1 MGINIGVIMDPISST
16 NYKKD
21 STLEMLW
28 RAMDREWSIQYMEM
42 NDLYL
47 ADGHPRASMRPLTVK
62 RDPKDF
68 YSLGARS
75 DQSLAS
81 LDVILMRKD
90 PPFDLEYIY
99 VTYMLERAEEENVL
113 IINKPSSLRDC
124 NEKVFTAWF
133 PDLTPPT
140 LISRDSEQIKSFIT
154 KHEDTI
160 IKPLDG
166 MGGASIFRLAAKDP
180 NVNVVLEHMTAHN
193 TRFTMVQTFLPAI
206 VEGDK
211 RILMINGKPA
221 DYVLARIPKKGET
234 RGNLAAGG
242 SGVGQEISD
251 TDRGIA
257 SIVGPELAKRGII
270 FAGLDVIGDRITE
283 INVTSPTCIRE
294 LNDQFGCDIAGDLLD
309 EIERLLNA

>member
-1 MGINIGVIMDPISST
+1 MGINIGVVMDPISSS

-28 RAMDREWSIQYMEM
+28 RASEREWSIQYMEM
-42 NDLYL
+42 GDLYL
-47 ADGHPRASMRPLTVK
+47 VDGHPRAIMRPLTVK

-68 YSLGARS
+68 YALGAPT
-75 DQSLAS
+75 DQSLTA

-99 VTYMLERAEEENVL
+99 VTYMLERAEQENVL
-113 IINKPSSLRDC
+113 IINKPASLRDC

-133 PDLTPPT
+133 SELTPPT
-140 LISRDSEQIKSFIT
+140 LISRNSNQIKSFIS
-154 KHEDTI
+154 KYQDTI

-166 MGGASIFRLAAKDP
+166 MGGTSIFRLRAQDP

-193 TRFTMVQTFLPAI
+193 TQFTMVQTFLPEI
-206 VEGDK
+206 VDGDK

-242 SGVGQEISD
+242 TGVGQKINASD
-251 TDRGIA
+251 RKIA
-257 SIVGPELAKRGII
+257 NIVGPELEKRGIV

-309 EIERLLNA
+309 EIERLLSA

>member
-1 MGINIGVIMDPISST
+1 MSINIGVIMDPISST

-28 RAMDREWSIQYMEM
+28 RATDREWSIQYMEM
-42 NDLYL
+42 GDLYL
-47 ADGHPRASMRPLTVK
+47 ADGHPRASMRPLTVE
-62 RDPKDF
+62 RDPQNF
-68 YSLGARS
+68 YNLGTPS

-113 IINKPSSLRDC
+113 IINKPASLRDC

-133 PDLTPPT
+133 PELTPPT
-140 LISRDSEQIKSFIT
+140 LISRNSEQIKSFIDE
-154 KHEDTI
+154 HRDTI

-180 NVNVVLEHMTAHN
+180 NINVVLEHMTAHN
-193 TRFTMVQTFLPAI
+193 TRFTMVQTFLPEI

-221 DYVLARIPKKGET
+221 DFVLARIPKKGET

-242 SGVGQEISD
+242 SGVGQKISD
-251 TDRGIA
+251 SDRAIA
-257 SIVGPELAKRGII
+257 SIVVPELAKRGII

-309 EIERLLNA
+309 EIERLINA

>member
-1 MGINIGVIMDPISST
+1 MGINIGVVMDPISSS

-28 RAMDREWSIQYMEM
+28 RASEREWPIQYMEM
-42 NDLYL
+42 GDLYL
-47 ADGHPRASMRPLTVK
+47 VDGHPRAIMRPLTVK

-68 YSLGARS
+68 YALGAPT
-75 DQSLAS
+75 DQSLTA

-99 VTYMLERAEEENVL
+99 VTYMLERAEQENVL
-113 IINKPSSLRDC
+113 IINKPASLRDC

-133 PDLTPPT
+133 SELTPPT
-140 LISRDSEQIKSFIT
+140 LISRNSNQIKSFIT
-154 KHEDTI
+154 KHQDTI
-160 IKPLDG
+160 IKPLNG
-166 MGGASIFRLAAKDP
+166 MGGTSIFRLRAQDP

-193 TRFTMVQTFLPAI
+193 TQFTMVQTFLPEI
-206 VEGDK
+206 VDGDK

-242 SGVGQEISD
+242 TGVGQKINASD
-251 TDRGIA
+251 RKIA
-257 SIVGPELAKRGII
+257 NIVGPELEKRGIV

-309 EIERLLNA
+309 AIERLLSA